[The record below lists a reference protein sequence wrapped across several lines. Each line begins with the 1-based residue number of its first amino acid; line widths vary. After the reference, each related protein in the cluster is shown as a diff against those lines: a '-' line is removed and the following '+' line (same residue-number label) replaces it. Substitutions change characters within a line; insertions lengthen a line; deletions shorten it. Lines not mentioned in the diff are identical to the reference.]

1 MAAQAIVYA
10 GERTGEPAILTAP
23 SMPRALIAGGI
34 HRLELFTDFRSSE
47 PHWRS
52 LEQDGVLSPYQQFDW
67 LQAWQ
72 LHAGAVEGILP
83 LLLTGFD
90 CAGKPLFL
98 LPLGYVQ
105 DDRSK
110 IVRFLGG
117 KHANYNFGPWR
128 RDFAGSPGALRALID
143 WLHAVRPELDGVELR
158 SQPESWADMQNPFL
172 ALPHQSS
179 ASDGYWLSPKG
190 EPQEVTARIF
200 TSSRRKRQRYR
211 ERKLQEYCGYRY
223 VRATTIGEVERY
235 LKAFF
240 AQKAERL
247 TSQGIENVFAAP
259 GTADFIREV
268 CVQGLAEGRPT
279 VEIHAL
285 DCDEE
290 VLGVFACVND
300 RERYSS
306 MFNSFALGEAA
317 RFSPGVVLISYILKD
332 CIERGIQAFD
342 LGVGKAAYK
351 DYFCD
356 HQEMLFDSYFGL
368 SMRGQAYV
376 AALSAKSGLKRW
388 VKHSPSLMK
397 LVTAARRLKGGK
409 PGTAKSDLGGEAV

>member
-128 RDFAGSPGALRALID
+128 RDFAGGPGALRALID

-179 ASDGYWLSPKG
+179 ASDGYWLSLKG

-223 VRATTIGEVERY
+223 VRATTIVEVERY

-240 AQKAERL
+240 AQKAERFAL
-247 TSQGIENVFAAP
+247 QGIDNVFAAP

-268 CVQGLAEGRPT
+268 CIQGLAEGRPT

-285 DCDEE
+285 DCDRE
-290 VLGVFACVND
+290 VLGVFACLND
-300 RERYSS
+300 HVCYSS
-306 MFNSFALGEAA
+306 MFNSFALGDAA

-356 HQEMLFDSYFGL
+356 HHETLFDSYFGL